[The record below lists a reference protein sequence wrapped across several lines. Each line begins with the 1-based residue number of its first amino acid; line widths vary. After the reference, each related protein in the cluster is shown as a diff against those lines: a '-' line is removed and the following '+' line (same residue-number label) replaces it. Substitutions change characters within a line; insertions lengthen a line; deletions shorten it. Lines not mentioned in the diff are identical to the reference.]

1 MKIKK
6 KLGIVYI
13 VVIMVIFLIP
23 FAGMTFFA
31 TNSTTENKT
40 LAPMP
45 SLVTDDGF
53 NMKFFDELGTY
64 FEDHFAFR
72 EYMVNAD
79 ALIQSQV
86 FHVSNVDTVVTGED
100 GWLYYD
106 ATVDNYLGQ
115 NLMSDR
121 DAYQA
126 AHNLSLM
133 QDYVQGQGARFVV
146 AISPNKNSLYGEH
159 MPYYDS
165 YKASEEKNAEK
176 VQAQMEAQEVAY
188 VDLFDLFQSQDEVL
202 YLKRDSHWNG
212 KGAVLVYN
220 ELLSALGVEH
230 DPLDTVPVTRTKTEI
245 GDLNSMIYP
254 LSAQPEWNYY
264 YQYDPAY
271 TYVTDTE
278 SVEDG
283 WIETENKEQEGSLL
297 MFRDSF
303 GNSLLPLMA
312 NAVGSGYFSKG
323 VPAAIQTYMETYEPE
338 MVIDELVERNIEQF
352 ITDPPVMQGPEVEEA
367 QEEETK
373 EETKEKKKK
382 KEKETDKDEAAEEK
396 ADEEDA
402 EGEED
407 DQEEAAEEEAEKE
420 DAAEDTATLLA
431 AEADADTSYWCLSG
445 ILDPETAAEETNV
458 QIRLS
463 DGDAQQTLEAF
474 LTKTQDSDYGYML
487 YVKKDYLTENFS
499 GHENELKV
507 EVMREL
513 DGKQTT
519 VHTETIDFTGIV
531 AEDEE

>member
-31 TNSTTENKT
+31 TDSTTENKT
-40 LAPMP
+40 LASLP
-45 SLVTDDGF
+45 SLVTEDGF
-53 NMKFFDELGTY
+53 NVKFFDELGDY

-72 EYMVNAD
+72 EYLVNAD
-79 ALIQSQV
+79 ALIQSNI

-121 DAYQA
+121 DVYQA

-133 QDYVQGQGARFVV
+133 QDYVEGQGARFVA
-146 AISPNKNSLYGEH
+146 AIAPNKNSLYGEQ

-176 VQAQMEAQEVAY
+176 LQAQMEAQEVAY
-188 VDLFDLFQSQDEVL
+188 VDLFDLFQSQNEVL

-220 ELLSALGVEH
+220 ELLGALGVEH
-230 DPLDTVPVTRTKTEI
+230 DPLDTVPVTRTKTEV
-245 GDLNSMIYP
+245 GDLNTMIYP

-264 YQYDPAY
+264 YEYDPEY

-278 SVEDG
+278 SVEDS
-283 WIETENKEQEGSLL
+283 WIETENKAQEGNLL

-312 NAVGSGYFSKG
+312 NAVGEGYFSKG

-338 MVIDELVERNIEQF
+338 LVIDELVERNIEQF

-367 QEEETK
+367 EEET
-373 EETKEKKKK
+373 EEKEKKDKQKDKK
-382 KEKETDKDEAAEEK
+382 KSKDEET
-396 ADEEDA
+396 EEDA
-402 EGEED
+402 E
-407 DQEEAAEEEAEKE
+407 EEET
-420 DAAEDTATLLA
+420 AEDRATLLA

-445 ILDPETAAEETNV
+445 IVDPEMAEEETNV

-463 DGDAQQTLEAF
+463 AGDAGQTLEAF
-474 LTKTQDSDYGYML
+474 LTKTEDSDYAYML
-487 YVKKDYLTENFS
+487 YVKKDYLTENFKD
-499 GHENELKV
+499 HENEIKV
-507 EVMREL
+507 EVMTEL

-531 AEDEE
+531 AEEE